1 MVFEYKYNT
10 NCIKREHSCS
20 SNPKRKIQGRPLSIP
35 WPDLDHWTASIER
48 NCQFMYQPLN
58 RWNRI
63 GKFFLFPFFR
73 FGYEM
78 LLLIDYFLL
87 GRFRFDSFLFWVL
100 GFSIKMFVDIC
111 FCIVL
116 FCFVFTVNL
125 GIWIYNPFPLYLLKS
140 GKPFTV

>member
-1 MVFEYKYNT
+1 
-10 NCIKREHSCS
+10 
-20 SNPKRKIQGRPLSIP
+20 
-35 WPDLDHWTASIER
+35 
-48 NCQFMYQPLN
+48 MYQPPN
-58 RWNRI
+58 PRNRI

-111 FCIVL
+111 FCFVL
-116 FCFVFTVNL
+116 FFLFFYCQFRDLDLLPFSPLFVKIRETL
-125 GIWIYNPFPLYLLKS
+125 HGLKQ
-140 GKPFTV
+140 KYR